1 MSETSKRREAKKYRA
16 HGFGSLEKRGKM
28 YVARWMVNGKRF
40 TRSTGEHEISKA
52 REKLAEFTKPYR
64 IGNEIDA
71 LQAHEVK
78 IKGRQAELQALVDE
92 RASLRIDQLFGVY
105 KTLPECYGLG
115 ATHVRNYESI
125 LRDFAKWIEENRP
138 NMVEARKVS
147 RMAAREYAD
156 YLTKNRAIST
166 RNVYISLLR
175 RVWRTIMKKENMER
189 EEGAAE
195 MLRILE
201 DDQPRARFDF
211 NPWDDIERLS
221 LVGREH
227 SRRELTVEELKRVCG
242 YVTGEMRTLFAI
254 GIYTG
259 MRLGDCVQ
267 LDWSE
272 VDMIRRRISLVPRK
286 TRKKSGMEVVIPIH
300 NVLYD
305 VLSETPEK
313 KRRGAVMPE
322 CAKEYQESGAFHLKI
337 KSIFKACGIET
348 AWRGD
353 DGKRARCDVG
363 FHSLRHTFVSMAA
376 NAGASLEL
384 VRKIVGH
391 TSRAM
396 TRHYF
401 HEDEA
406 ALRDTVAQLPDIT
419 GGGVLDVSGDVVA
432 VDRSGPQMSENVAR
446 VCEDVRRFSVLE
458 RAEIVKAAIAGLSAE
473 DLKEIRAALN
483 FAQGERREDRPALAM
498 SDKVEVIEK

>member
-1 MSETSKRREAKKYRA
+1 MSEKSEKRKYRA

-40 TRSTGEHEISKA
+40 TRSTGEHEIGAA

-92 RASLRIDQLFGVY
+92 RAALRVDQLFDVY

-115 ATHVRNYESI
+115 ATHVRNYGSI
-125 LRDFAKWIEENRP
+125 LSEFAKWIEENRP

-156 YLTKNRAIST
+156 YLTKSKAIST
-166 RNVYISLLR
+166 RNVYIRLLR

-189 EEGAAE
+189 EEGTAE
-195 MLRILE
+195 MLRILA
-201 DDQPRARFDF
+201 DDKPRARLDF
-211 NPWDDIERLS
+211 NPWDDIDNLS

-259 MRLGDCVQ
+259 MRLGDCAQ

-272 VDMIRRRISLVPRK
+272 VDLVRRRISLVPRK

-300 NVLYD
+300 NVLFE
-305 VLSETPEK
+305 VLQETPEN

-322 CAKEYQESGAFHLKI
+322 CAREYREGTCFHVKI
-337 KSIFKACGIET
+337 KRIFKACGIKTDWSGE
-348 AWRGD
+348 

-401 HEDEA
+401 HEDES

-419 GGGVLDVSGDVVA
+419 GGAVVVENSPEPGNVIEIEGAAREVSEDVARMCADVRGMCAADRVA
-432 VDRSGPQMSENVAR
+432 VALAAFGGMGSKELEQ
-446 VCEDVRRFSVLE
+446 VR
-458 RAEIVKAAIAGLSAE
+458 AAIDGELSRCSKIVNA
-473 DLKEIRAALN
+473 
-483 FAQGERREDRPALAM
+483 
-498 SDKVEVIEK
+498 

>member
-1 MSETSKRREAKKYRA
+1 MSETSKAKRYRA

-40 TRSTGEHEISKA
+40 TRSTGEHEIGKA
-52 REKLAEFTKPYR
+52 REKLEEFTRPYR

-78 IKGRQAELQALVDE
+78 IKGRQAELKALVDG
-92 RASLRIDQLFGVY
+92 RAALRIDQLFGVFR
-105 KTLPECYGLG
+105 KLPACQGICER
-115 ATHVRNYESI
+115 HVARYERVI
-125 LRDFAKWIEENRP
+125 RRFGDWVKENRP
-138 NMVEARKVS
+138 EITEARKVS

-156 YLTKNRAIST
+156 FLTANLAASS
-166 RNVYISLLR
+166 RNIIIRLLR
-175 RVWRTIMKKENMER
+175 HVWRSIMKKENLENEDGER
-189 EEGAAE
+189 SA
-195 MLRILE
+195 LRILE
-201 DDQPRARFDF
+201 DKEPRARFDF
-211 NPWDDIERLS
+211 NPWDDIESVS
-221 LVGREH
+221 LIGREH
-227 SRRELTVEELKRVCG
+227 SRRELTVEELKRVCDF
-242 YVTGEMRTLFAI
+242 VTGEMRTLFAI

-259 MRLGDCVQ
+259 MRLADCVL
-267 LDWSE
+267 LDWGE
-272 VDMIRRRISLVPRK
+272 VDMVRRRISTVPRK
-286 TRKKSGMEVVIPIH
+286 TRHKSGVAVVIPLH
-300 NVLYD
+300 NVLFD
-305 VLSETPEK
+305 VLNEIPTR
-313 KRRGAVMPE
+313 KRRGEVLPE
-322 CAKEYQESGAFHLKI
+322 LAAKYKKSQQYFSLKLNR
-337 KSIFKACGIET
+337 IFKKCGIET
-348 AWRGD
+348 TYHGEGCKRG
-353 DGKRARCDVG
+353 RCDVG

-446 VCEDVRRFSVLE
+446 VCEDVRRFSVQE

-483 FAQGERREDRPALAM
+483 FAQSERREDRPALAM